1 MMRGPRIPKS
11 FTITYALIALNVL
24 VYVYTS
30 YLSGNAFMT
39 SNDVL
44 GKLGQDNYLVLQN
57 SAYYQLLTSM
67 FVHVSLD
74 HIFGNMLFL
83 LIFGLRAEEMFD
95 TTEYVGIYLLSG
107 LAGNLLSLVPTILF
121 PSFDMVSAG
130 ASGAIL
136 GMFGAVVIYSRRAVG
151 QSILTALLF
160 AFFLFFISSASPGVN
175 VFAHAGGLTVGLLM
189 GYALGATRKTGA
201 TYRFKY
207 TY

>member
-1 MMRGPRIPKS
+1 MMRGPRIPKG
-11 FTITYALIALNVL
+11 FTVTYALIALNVL

-30 YLSGNAFMT
+30 YLSGSALLT

-44 GKLGQDNYLVLQN
+44 AKLGQDNYLVLYN

-95 TTEYVGIYLLSG
+95 ATEYVGIYLISG
-107 LAGNLLSLVPTILF
+107 LVGNMLSLVPTILF

-130 ASGAIL
+130 ASGAII

-160 AFFLFFISSASPGVN
+160 AFFLFVVSSASPGVN
-175 VFAHAGGLTVGLLM
+175 VFAHAGGLAAGLLM
-189 GYALGATRKTGA
+189 GYALGASRKAGA